1 MPGRPGWHHAVM
13 GNDSGRRRVRRL
25 LRAEG
30 DPLVRIG
37 WAIAAMLTLAV
48 LIAVVVTIIGAQVLD
63 IHGTKAEPLSVTTLY
78 DLLKIAFAVA
88 AGVGGVIAL
97 VTAYRP
103 QRYIE
108 IAEHR
113 ATREEQLAAR
123 AEEREATR
131 LPRPQGPGK
140 VVFMQLEAV

>member
-1 MPGRPGWHHAVM
+1 M
-13 GNDSGRRRVRRL
+13 GNGSGRGWVRRL

-37 WAIAAMLTLAV
+37 WAIGTMLVLAV
-48 LIAVVVTIIGAQVLD
+48 AVAAIVTIVGASVLD
-63 IHGTKAEPLSVTTLY
+63 IHGTKTEPLSATTLY

-97 VTAYRP
+97 VTAYRR

-108 IAEHR
+108 FAQALGTAERPAHQWQDPAVSSRGLR
-113 ATREEQLAAR
+113 ATWAR
-123 AEEREATR
+123 QRR
-131 LPRPQGPGK
+131 
-140 VVFMQLEAV
+140 